1 LTGDYLG
8 NNRGI
13 ENPASTF
20 NAIHDSTQQF
30 HGFAYMSGGLRL
42 SKIAENPPK
51 EMGLSSSVGH
61 TR

>member
-30 HGFAYMSGGLRL
+30 HGFAYMSGGLR
-42 SKIAENPPK
+42 
-51 EMGLSSSVGH
+51 
-61 TR
+61 